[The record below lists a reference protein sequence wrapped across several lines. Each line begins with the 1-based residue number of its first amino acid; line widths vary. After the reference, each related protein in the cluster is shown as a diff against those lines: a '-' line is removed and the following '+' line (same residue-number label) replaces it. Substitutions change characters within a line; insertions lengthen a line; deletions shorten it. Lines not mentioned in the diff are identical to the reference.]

1 MITVYKMRY
10 GHPLWDQ
17 TADFAEK
24 CSWRAGSVL
33 AAKMR
38 QNEFTGNERVFAACE
53 EDRIV
58 GFCTL
63 SMKDELPDDSP
74 YSPFVGFVFVDEK
87 ARGRRISGMMIEKA
101 AAWAKYKG
109 YDTLYI
115 MSGEKGLYEKY
126 GFEKIGDFTTI
137 YGTVDQLF
145 SKAL

>member
-10 GHPLWDQ
+10 GHPLWDK

-24 CSWRAGSVL
+24 CSWRAGGVL
-33 AAKMR
+33 AEKMR
-38 QNEFTGNERVFAACE
+38 QNEFTGNERVFAARE

-74 YSPFVGFVFVDEK
+74 YSPFVGFVSVDEK

-101 AAWAKYKG
+101 AARAKYKE